1 MGIIILEPIIQ
12 ETIVREIEKDWLK
25 KRRKTSHYNLKSDNK
40 EVKILSIG
48 EKNFLV
54 EQSEAD
60 GLRGLVTVYKGAEQ
74 IFDCLIVRSED
85 HGAAACFEYKRK
97 TRTSS
102 KPPKDFA
109 VDPNHPI
116 ASLPPK

>member
-1 MGIIILEPIIQ
+1 MEPIIR

-25 KRRKTSHYNLKSDNK
+25 KRRKTSRYNLISDNK
-40 EVKILSIG
+40 QIKILSIG

-54 EQSEAD
+54 EQSEAY
-60 GLRGLVTVYKGAEQ
+60 GLRGSVTVYKGAEQ

-85 HGAAACFEYKRK
+85 HGLAACFEYKRK
-97 TRTSS
+97 TRTNS

-109 VDPNHPI
+109 LDPDHPI
-116 ASLPPK
+116 ACLPPK